1 VKPESPFFTSKAI
14 EQFGDKLIRDSHRW
28 QMEGAGEPS
37 AEAYMQALAR
47 RTGWIRRWNLF
58 LREHPLLLCP
68 VSFEPPFAQGRDTES
83 RDSAMFLRQMQMPN
97 FTIPVLGLPAISVP
111 TGAPNGVPIGVQL
124 VAPRFREDLL
134 LDAAEIIEAHCPMP
148 TPIDP
153 RF

>member
-1 VKPESPFFTSKAI
+1 
-14 EQFGDKLIRDSHRW
+14 
-28 QMEGAGEPS
+28 
-37 AEAYMQALAR
+37 
-47 RTGWIRRWNLF
+47 
-58 LREHPLLLCP
+58 